1 MKSNPKHIVFAVLIG
16 LAVVVLW
23 MVMENTRGQAKKV
36 TYSHFLQQVRA
47 GNVAEVVIL
56 ANGSAPSQTTCGLK
70 DGNVVRTVLPSDY
83 REAIAVMEEKLVN
96 IEIQDSSSGWLHLL
110 AKAAPFLL
118 LLAFWVFMMQ
128 RMQKGPRSGSLG

>member
-1 MKSNPKHIVFAVLIG
+1 MKSNPKRVVFAVLIG
-16 LAVVVLW
+16 LAVVLW
-23 MVMENTRGQAKKV
+23 MVIGNIRGQAKKV

-47 GNVAEVVIL
+47 GNVAGVVID
-56 ANGSAPSQTTCGLK
+56 ANGSGPSPTTCRLK
-70 DGNVVRTVLPSDY
+70 DGNIVRTVLPSDY
-83 REAIAVMEEKLVN
+83 REAIGVMEVKLVN

-110 AKAAPFLL
+110 AKAGPFLL